1 MSPTN
6 HSVVNMKIEVLLPA
20 TLGNESASFFISLAI
35 LGR

>member
-6 HSVVNMKIEVLLPA
+6 HSVVNMKTEVLLPT
-20 TLGNESASFFISLAI
+20 TLGNESALTFISLAI